1 MKTVKE
7 ISYSGLRRNYE
18 EVLDFLKS
26 ETLEDHISSKTRIE
40 ADLQLSG
47 DDNFDL
53 LTKFA
58 TKYDLAFSNFNYDE
72 HFESEGEIFNGVNEL
87 FFLLFGILNFLKFL
101 LYLLLLIFSKIKAQ
115 KIKNFVFHIEENKT
129 ERKDLTMS
137 DLITSKIFKKFQLRE
152 NVQFA
157 LIKS

>member
-1 MKTVKE
+1 MKIVKE
-7 ISYSGLRRNYE
+7 ISYSELRQNYI
-18 EVLDFLKS
+18 EVQNFLKN
-26 ETLEDHISSKTRIE
+26 ETLEDNISSKTRIE
-40 ADLQLSG
+40 ADLHLSG

-53 LTKFA
+53 LNKFA
-58 TKYDLAFSNFNYDE
+58 KKYTIDFSNFNYDE
-72 HFESEGEIFNGVNEL
+72 HFESEGKIFNGVNEL

-101 LYLLLLIFSKIKAQ
+101 LYLLMLLFSKITAQ

-129 ERKDLTMS
+129 ERKDLAIS

-157 LIKS
+157 LLKS